1 MDIRFGE
8 GGQFIGSGD
17 EALYRHIVDKRRN
30 DDQEWFQAARRLKNG
45 LPFAQS
51 IDDFLDQHRNDQHI
65 NLYGKAAI
73 AKAIAGAERKSELFF
88 DAPAGKSFDDDRI
101 ADTWLVKFMSMLS
114 RGTPR
119 ENVFHIFDKVD
130 FVIFNYDRCVEHF
143 LINALARSYS
153 IANADAASIVDALKI
168 LHPYGSIGDLKSVPF
183 GTDRLDWVLVEQGIK
198 TYTEQVAVSRVL
210 NEIRRKLK
218 SAECVVF
225 LGFAY
230 RSQRRPSCCLA
241 PGNRGQHRPGILG
254 FQQLLGRARVL
265 AGLLP
270 MASGTAKEAALA
282 KFKGRAGFGMPGLS
296 EFSCFDFTVVLLHQA
311 PLNTPGSMPS
321 SAA

>member
-1 MDIRFGE
+1 MFHRRTLFVVGAGASVEVDFPAGRELARAIAGKMDIRFGE

-73 AKAIAGAERKSELFF
+73 AKAIAGAERKSQLFF

-183 GTDRLDWVLVEQGIK
+183 GTDRLDWVLVAQGIK

-210 NEIRRKLK
+210 NN
-218 SAECVVF
+218 SAE
-225 LGFAY
+225 
-230 RSQRRPSCCLA
+230 SQI
-241 PGNRGQHRPGILG
+241 G
-254 FQQLLGRARVL
+254 
-265 AGLLP
+265 
-270 MASGTAKEAALA
+270 
-282 KFKGRAGFGMPGLS
+282 
-296 EFSCFDFTVVLLHQA
+296 
-311 PLNTPGSMPS
+311 
-321 SAA
+321 